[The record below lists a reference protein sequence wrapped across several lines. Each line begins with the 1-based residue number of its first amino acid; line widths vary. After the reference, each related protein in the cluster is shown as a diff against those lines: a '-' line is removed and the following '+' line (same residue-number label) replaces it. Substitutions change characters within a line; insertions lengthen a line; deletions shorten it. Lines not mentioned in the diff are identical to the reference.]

1 MSRPETEAAAETEA
15 DAASG
20 PGPSGDSRPPS
31 TSLRAVLEKLVDKVV
46 LVVNPE
52 SYRKT
57 PIGFSIEKET
67 YRAKVKALH
76 SDCLEVRCE
85 FVTDPRKGT
94 KEVTAQ
100 FIPVAQ
106 IKRVSVGQTDR
117 YIHI

>member
-1 MSRPETEAAAETEA
+1 MTRETETETQPTQSATAESAA
-15 DAASG
+15 G
-20 PGPSGDSRPPS
+20 S
-31 TSLRAVLEKLVDKVV
+31 TSLRAVLEKLVGKVV

-67 YRAKVKALH
+67 YRAKVKSLH